1 MVTII
6 DYGIGN
12 LTSIKNMLKK
22 VGSNSI
28 ISSDIDEISKADKLI
43 LPGVGSFEYSIK
55 KLRSMDYF
63 SVLEE
68 KVLIDHTPVLG
79 VCLGAQ
85 LLMDVS
91 EEGAETPGLG
101 WIKGKVLKFDKSKLG
116 AIDKIPHMGWNEVT
130 SVKDSKLTLGFDVD
144 PRFYFVHSYH
154 MVCDNANDALF
165 QTTYGYPFVSGVER
179 DNILGVQFH
188 PEKSHKFGM
197 KLYSNF
203 VNNY

>member
-22 VGSNSI
+22 AGTNSI
-28 ISSDIDEISKADKLI
+28 ISSNINDIAKADKLI

-63 SVLEE
+63 SILEE
-68 KVLIDHTPVLG
+68 KVLIEHTPVLG

-85 LLMDVS
+85 LLLERS
-91 EEGAETPGLG
+91 EEGAEVPGLG
-101 WIKGKVLKFDKSKLG
+101 WIKGKVIKFDKKKLG
-116 AIDKIPHMGWNEVT
+116 FVDKVPHMGWNEVT
-130 SVKDSKLTLGFDVD
+130 MLKDSKLTIGFDAN

-154 MVCDNANDALF
+154 MVCDNSNDALF
-165 QTTYGYPFVSGVER
+165 QTNYGYPFVSGVEK